1 MPSGRHAGGRSS
13 MGSSRSSFSRSSS
26 RIGSSARMRSS
37 MSSRSSVGYHSHM
50 GPSHHHHWHG
60 PRRFRRY
67 GFWGPTVVLTD
78 GQSSALGMFL
88 VLIFMSLFFGF
99 IVFMGGMSITSEME
113 QRASEHEYYMSF
125 IENAKASGRQAYVD
139 VTGIYRGENNKYW
152 VEYGFG
158 HYFSLSNSYMYDGW
172 SYTMYTLAEAQSYMN
187 EGQILV
193 YHDFNPTGYSLDKND
208 PNNWNMN
215 TDTIPADYEFQTL
228 DQDGDYQNLKSTK
241 GIMDIIFYI
250 CIGVAVF
257 CVVAA
262 VRVSSKA
269 QKEEATAT
277 VSSVNSTSS
286 SATSTASSSTH
297 TYCAY
302 CGSKLEKTAT
312 KCPNCGSK
320 TN

>member
-99 IVFMGGMSITSEME
+99 ILFMGGMSVNSEIE
-113 QRASEHEYYMSF
+113 TRESEHEYYMTF
-125 IENAKASGRQAYVD
+125 IENAKAAGRQAYVD
-139 VTGIYRGENNKYW
+139 VTGIYEGDNDKWW

-158 HYFSLSNSYMYDGW
+158 NYFSFSNHYMYDGW
-172 SYTMYTLAEAQSYMN
+172 SYSMYTMAEAQRYVN
-187 EGQILV
+187 DGQILV
-193 YHDFNPTGYSLDKND
+193 YHDFNPTGFSTDKNN
-208 PNNWNMN
+208 PENWNMY
-215 TDTIPADYEFQTL
+215 TDTIPADYEHQSL
-228 DQDGDYQNLKSTK
+228 SQDGDYQGLLQTK
-241 GIMDIIFYI
+241 TILNVICYI
-250 CIGVAVF
+250 CVGVAVF
-257 CVVAA
+257 CVIAA
-262 VRVSSKA
+262 IRVSSKA
-269 QKEEATAT
+269 QKEEASAT
-277 VSSVNSTSS
+277 VTSVDATPSTS
-286 SATSTASSSTH
+286 TTTSSTH

-320 TN
+320 TS

>member
-1 MPSGRHAGGRSS
+1 MRSS
-13 MGSSRSSFSRSSS
+13 MGMSHH
-26 RIGSSARMRSS
+26 SS
-37 MSSRSSVGYHSHM
+37 MSHHSHM

-113 QRASEHEYYMSF
+113 QRASEHEYYMTF

-139 VTGIYRGENNKYW
+139 VTGIYEGENNKYW

-158 HYFSLSNSYMYDGW
+158 HYFSLSDTYMHEGW
-172 SYTMYTLAEAQSYMN
+172 SYTMYTLAEAQSYLST
-187 EGQILV
+187 GKILV
-193 YHDFNPTGYSLDKND
+193 YHDYTPGSYGLDKND
-208 PNNWNMN
+208 PSNWGYN
-215 TDTIPADYEFQTL
+215 TDTIPADYEFQSL
-228 DQDGDYQNLKSTK
+228 SQDGDYQDLQSTK
-241 GIMDIIFYI
+241 GVMDIICYI
-250 CIGVAVF
+250 CVGVAVF
-257 CVVAA
+257 CVIAA
-262 VRVSSKA
+262 IRVSTKA
-269 QKEEATAT
+269 QKEEASAT
-277 VSSVNSTSS
+277 VTSVNSTPS
-286 SATSTASSSTH
+286 SATSTTTSSTH

-302 CGSKLEKTAT
+302 CGSKLEKSAT